1 MIATS
6 RLYAACVSY
15 NWFLTV
21 GDLAQLRKR
30 SVCCQRSLLC
40 RPTFIN
46 GSLWVNWHERRIAN
60 GSGKNCWMP
69 FLEQAPFGCFGARF
83 EGWAENRDRK
93 STRLNSSHG
102 YISYAVF
109 CLKKKSFS

>member
-83 EGWAENRDRK
+83 EGWAENTQKGPAPGIARD
-93 STRLNSSHG
+93 
-102 YISYAVF
+102 
-109 CLKKKSFS
+109 